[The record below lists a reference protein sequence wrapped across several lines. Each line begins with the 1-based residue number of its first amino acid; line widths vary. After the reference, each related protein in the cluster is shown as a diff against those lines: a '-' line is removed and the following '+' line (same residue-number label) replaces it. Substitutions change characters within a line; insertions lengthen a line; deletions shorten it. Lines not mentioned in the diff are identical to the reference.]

1 MSAFRPT
8 IRRQSLRG
16 HFAVLALVAV
26 VARALIPTG
35 YMPAMVDGHVQLVI
49 CEASMGA
56 GVAHH
61 GHHGH
66 HDHQGQT
73 HGAADSPC
81 PFALSGGAA
90 PLPELATTTL
100 ATAAVASHSLFIPS
114 APIPEAPARYTAPR
128 GPPSLA

>member
-1 MSAFRPT
+1 MNSFRPT

-16 HFAVLALVAV
+16 HLAVLALVAV
-26 VARALIPTG
+26 VARSLIPTG
-35 YMPAMVDGHVQLVI
+35 YMPSMVDGHVQLVI
-49 CEASMGA
+49 CEASVGG

-66 HDHQGQT
+66 HGQT

-81 PFALSGGAA
+81 PFALSGGGA
-90 PLPELATTTL
+90 PLPGFTATTL
-100 ATAAVASHSLFIPS
+100 ATAAVASHSVFIPS
-114 APIPEAPARYTAPR
+114 APVLEAPARYTAPR

>member
-1 MSAFRPT
+1 MSAFTPT

-16 HFAVLALVAV
+16 YLAVLALVAV

-49 CEASMGA
+49 CEASTGA

-61 GHHGH
+61 GHH
-66 HDHQGQT
+66 GQT

-81 PFALSGGAA
+81 PFALSGGGA

-114 APIPEAPARYTAPR
+114 APVLEAPARYAAPR